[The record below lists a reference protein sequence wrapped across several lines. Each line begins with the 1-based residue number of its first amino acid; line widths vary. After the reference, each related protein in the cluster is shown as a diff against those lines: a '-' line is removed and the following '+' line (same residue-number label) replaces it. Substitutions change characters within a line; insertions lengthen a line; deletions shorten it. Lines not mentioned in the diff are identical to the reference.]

1 MKTFYFEEIEVGQM
15 WESSEYLVTR
25 DDIIAFAKRW
35 DPQPF
40 HIDDEAGA
48 RSIFGTLTACV
59 AHTFAI
65 HTHLVQKLESQIAML
80 AGLAIT
86 KFELPH
92 PVRPLDWLRLERH
105 ILAKRL
111 SSSKSDRGIITTD
124 QFLKNQDDHLVMDS
138 RHKIMVS
145 CRPTRE
151 KDSIAV

>member
-1 MKTFYFEEIEVGQM
+1 M
-15 WESSEYLVTR
+15 WESCEYLVKR
-25 DDIIAFAKRW
+25 DEIIAFAKRW

-48 RSIFGTLTACV
+48 RSIFGTLTASV

-86 KFELPH
+86 RFELPH
-92 PVRPLDWLRLERH
+92 PVRPGDRLRLERH
-105 ILAKRL
+105 ILDKRL
-111 SSSKSDRGIITTD
+111 SKSNSDRGIVTTD
-124 QFLKNQDDHLVMDS
+124 QFLKNQDNQLVMDS
-138 RHKIMVS
+138 RHKILVNCGS
-145 CRPTRE
+145 TRE